1 MRTKLDFEDIL
12 VRGLI
17 IFVIAAFVAIIGIM
31 VYCGIQNEMNA
42 IPAGTIVEKYHQP
55 ERIESTTNAKTGH
68 TSVTHHPAIYRF
80 QLRGEKN
87 EVMVDYW
94 TDVPEEDYF
103 KYRIGDWYVR

>member
-1 MRTKLDFEDIL
+1 MEWNKEE
-12 VRGLI
+12 I
-17 IFVIAAFVAIIGIM
+17 IIRIFIVFVIALMVALIGAG
-31 VYCGIQNEMNA
+31 VYGAIQNEKNA
-42 IPAGTIVEKYHQP
+42 IPAGIIVEKYHQP

-80 QLRGEKN
+80 QLRGEKD

>member
-1 MRTKLDFEDIL
+1 MKLDKEE
-12 VRGLI
+12 I
-17 IFVIAAFVAIIGIM
+17 IIRIFIVFIIALMVAFIGAG
-31 VYCGIQNEMNA
+31 VYGAIQNEKNA
-42 IPAGTIVEKYHQP
+42 IPAGTIVEKYYRP
-55 ERIESTTNAKTGH
+55 ERIESTTNSKTGH
-68 TSVTHHPAIYRF
+68 TSVTYHPAIYRF

>member
-1 MRTKLDFEDIL
+1 MKWDKEEIIIHIFIVFVVALMI
-12 VRGLI
+12 VLI
-17 IFVIAAFVAIIGIM
+17 GAG
-31 VYCGIQNEMNA
+31 VYGAIQNEKNA

-55 ERIESTTNAKTGH
+55 ERIESTIIPKTGH
-68 TSVTHHPAIYRF
+68 ASVTRHPAIYRF
-80 QLRGEKN
+80 QLRGEKD

>member
-1 MRTKLDFEDIL
+1 MKWGKEEIIMRIVIVFVVALMIA
-12 VRGLI
+12 LI
-17 IFVIAAFVAIIGIM
+17 GAG
-31 VYCGIQNEMNA
+31 VYGAIQNEKNA

-68 TSVTHHPAIYRF
+68 TSITRHPAIYRF

-103 KYRIGDWYVR
+103 KYRIGDWYVRR

>member
-1 MRTKLDFEDIL
+1 MKWDKEENIMRIVIVFVVALMIA
-12 VRGLI
+12 LI
-17 IFVIAAFVAIIGIM
+17 GAG
-31 VYCGIQNEMNA
+31 VYGAIQNEKNA
-42 IPAGTIVEKYHQP
+42 IPAGTIVEKYHRP

>member
-1 MRTKLDFEDIL
+1 MKWDKEEIIIRIIIVFVVALMI
-12 VRGLI
+12 VLI
-17 IFVIAAFVAIIGIM
+17 GVG
-31 VYCGIQNEMNA
+31 VYEAIQNEKNA

-55 ERIESTTNAKTGH
+55 ERIESTTNAKIGH
-68 TSVTHHPAIYRF
+68 TSITRHPAIYRF

>member
-1 MRTKLDFEDIL
+1 MKLDKEE
-12 VRGLI
+12 I
-17 IFVIAAFVAIIGIM
+17 IIRIFIVFIIALMVAFIGAG
-31 VYCGIQNEMNA
+31 VYGAIQNEKNA
-42 IPAGTIVEKYHQP
+42 IPAGTIVEKYHQL

-68 TSVTHHPAIYRF
+68 TSVTHRPAIYRF
-80 QLRGEKN
+80 QLRGEKD

>member
-1 MRTKLDFEDIL
+1 MKWDKEEIIMRIVIVFVVALMIA
-12 VRGLI
+12 LI
-17 IFVIAAFVAIIGIM
+17 GAG
-31 VYCGIQNEMNA
+31 VYGAIQNEKNA

-55 ERIESTTNAKTGH
+55 EKIESTTNAKTGH
-68 TSVTHHPAIYRF
+68 TSVTHRPAIYRF
-80 QLRGEKN
+80 QLRGEKD

>member
-1 MRTKLDFEDIL
+1 MRLDKEEII
-12 VRGLI
+12 VRI
-17 IFVIAAFVAIIGIM
+17 FIVFVIALIVTFIGAG
-31 VYCGIQNEMNA
+31 VYGAIQNEKNA
-42 IPAGTIVEKYHQP
+42 IPAGTIVEKYHRP
-55 ERIESTTNAKTGH
+55 ERIESTTNSKTGH
-68 TSVTHHPAIYRF
+68 TSITRHPAIYRF

>member
-1 MRTKLDFEDIL
+1 MKWDKEEIIMRIVIVFVVALMIA
-12 VRGLI
+12 LI
-17 IFVIAAFVAIIGIM
+17 GAG
-31 VYCGIQNEMNA
+31 VYGAIQNEKNV
-42 IPAGTIVEKYHQP
+42 IPAGIIVEKYHQP

-80 QLRGEKN
+80 QLRGEKD

-103 KYRIGDWYVR
+103 KYRIGDWYVK